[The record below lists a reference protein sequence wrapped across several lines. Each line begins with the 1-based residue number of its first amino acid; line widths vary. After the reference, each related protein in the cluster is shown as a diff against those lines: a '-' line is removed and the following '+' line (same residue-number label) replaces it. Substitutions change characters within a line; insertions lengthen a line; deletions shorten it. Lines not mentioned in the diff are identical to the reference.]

1 MNLRY
6 LSSLIACASLLVACG
21 GETSL
26 DPSAPEGIGEAAQA
40 ATYDDNSVVGRQG
53 DGLFLSNYG
62 VDVVIT
68 PSGPSRTYYVD
79 WGYWIDLYVENLA
92 YGKSVGVI
100 WTQDGW
106 QTSNVSYA
114 QYEADL
120 GSGYERWGLDLTG
133 RSYSGS
139 PPTIEYA
146 AFATMN
152 GDTYYGKEDNWKN
165 YVLHP

>member
-1 MNLRY
+1 MNLRH
-6 LSSLIACASLLVACG
+6 LLAVITSAASLVACG
-21 GETSL
+21 GGSFDHGSPDDT
-26 DPSAPEGIGEAAQA
+26 GEAAEA
-40 ATYDDNSVVGRQG
+40 ASYDDNRVVGRQG
-53 DGLFLSNYG
+53 DGLFQNSSG
-62 VDVVIT
+62 VEVTIT
-68 PSGPSRTYYVD
+68 QSGPSRRYYVD

-92 YGKSVGVI
+92 YDKSVGIV

-106 QTSNVSYA
+106 QTANVGYA

-120 GSGYERWGLDLTG
+120 GGGYERWGIDLTG

-146 AFATMN
+146 AFATMA